1 MTLAELWAGRNTA
14 DPLRGSWLDQWSAR
28 ISRAL
33 DGMTQARGDEV
44 LPRKRELEEVLCGLT
59 EMKKEWEQWQL

>member
-1 MTLAELWAGRNTA
+1 
-14 DPLRGSWLDQWSAR
+14 
-28 ISRAL
+28 
-33 DGMTQARGDEV
+33 MTQARGDEV